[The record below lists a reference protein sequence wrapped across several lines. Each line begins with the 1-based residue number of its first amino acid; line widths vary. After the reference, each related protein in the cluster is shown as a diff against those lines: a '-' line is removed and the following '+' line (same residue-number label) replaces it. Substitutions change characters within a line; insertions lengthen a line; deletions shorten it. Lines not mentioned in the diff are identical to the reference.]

1 MTMRSACVKAIIAVA
16 AILFG
21 LPPYALSQPAEQIRS
36 AAPDSTLTVSLL
48 TAAPGNDIYELEGH
62 AALRLKSATYDMTV
76 NWGLF
81 DFDSPNFV
89 YRFVK
94 GETDYMAG
102 AIPTAYF
109 IEQYRRE
116 GRRLKEQTLNLTP
129 EEADRLR
136 ELVEI
141 NLLPEN
147 RTYRY
152 NYVKDNCSTRC
163 IDIVERAIGDSLH
176 LGTLTGDLAGEVS
189 FRDMMAYHH
198 RNYPWYQFGIDLAL
212 GKGIDYPLTNRQK
225 AFAPTILERQA
236 EQALR
241 PDGTPLTLGTNILVA
256 GEEHG
261 TALGPTPWWLT
272 PLAVC
277 WAVFAIVLSVTVAD
291 IARGSTSRW
300 LDTILFGIMALTG
313 CIIAFLVFISVHE
326 ATSPNWLILWLN
338 PLCFIPAIFEWS
350 RRCRTFLIC
359 YHFLNFAAILTMVI
373 LMVAGEQNCNSAF
386 IPLIACSAL
395 RSISYIYISL
405 CGKRK
410 ELTYSIKYSVRY
422 S

>member
-1 MTMRSACVKAIIAVA
+1 MRSACVKAIIAVA

-21 LPPYALSQPAEQIRS
+21 LPPYALSQPAEQIHT

-261 TALGPTPWWLT
+261 TALDPTPWWLT

-300 LDTILFGIMALTG
+300 LDTMLFGIMALTG

-338 PLCFIPAIFEWS
+338 PLCFIPAIFEWL

>member
-1 MTMRSACVKAIIAVA
+1 MRSACVKAIIAVA

-36 AAPDSTLTVSLL
+36 AAPDSTLTVSML

-300 LDTILFGIMALTG
+300 LDSMLFGIMALTG

-350 RRCRTFLIC
+350 RRYRTFLIC

-373 LMVAGEQNCNSAF
+373 FMVAGEQNCNSAF

>member
-36 AAPDSTLTVSLL
+36 AAPDSTRTVRLL

-62 AALRLKSATYDMTV
+62 AALRLKSTTYDMTV

-141 NLLPEN
+141 NLLPET
-147 RTYRY
+147 RTYSY

-212 GKGIDYPLTNRQK
+212 GKGIDYPITNRQK

-272 PLAVC
+272 PLAGGG
-277 WAVFAIVLSVTVAD
+277 AVFAIVLSVTVAD

-300 LDTILFGIMALTG
+300 LDSMLFGIMALTG

-373 LMVAGEQNCNSAF
+373 FMVAGEQNCNSAF

-410 ELTYSIKYSVRY
+410 ELTYSIKYS
-422 S
+422 

>member
-1 MTMRSACVKAIIAVA
+1 MRSACVKAIIAVA

-21 LPPYALSQPAEQIRS
+21 LPPYALSQPAEQIRP

-116 GRRLKEQTLNLTP
+116 GRRLKEQTLNLAP

-136 ELVEI
+136 DLVEI

-277 WAVFAIVLSVTVAD
+277 WAVFAIVLSVTVAN

-300 LDTILFGIMALTG
+300 LDSMLFGIMALTG

>member
-1 MTMRSACVKAIIAVA
+1 MRSACVKAIIAVA

-212 GKGIDYPLTNRQK
+212 GKGIDYPITNRQK

-261 TALGPTPWWLT
+261 TALGPTPWWMT

-300 LDTILFGIMALTG
+300 LDSMLFGIMALTG

-350 RRCRTFLIC
+350 RRCRTFLI
-359 YHFLNFAAILTMVI
+359 
-373 LMVAGEQNCNSAF
+373 
-386 IPLIACSAL
+386 
-395 RSISYIYISL
+395 
-405 CGKRK
+405 
-410 ELTYSIKYSVRY
+410 
-422 S
+422 

>member
-1 MTMRSACVKAIIAVA
+1 MRSACVKEIIAVA

-21 LPPYALSQPAEQIRS
+21 LPPYALSQPTGTKNPAE
-36 AAPDSTLTVSLL
+36 PDSTLTVSLL
-48 TAAPGNDIYELEGH
+48 TAAPGDDIYELEGH
-62 AALRLKSATYDMTV
+62 AALRLKRSTYDMTV

-116 GRRLKEQTLNLTP
+116 GRRLKEQTFNLTP
-129 EEADRLR
+129 EEAGRLR

-141 NLLPEN
+141 NLMPEN

-152 NYVKDNCSTRC
+152 NYIRDNCSTRC
-163 IDIVERAIGDSLH
+163 IDIVERAIGDSVY
-176 LGTLTGDLAGEVS
+176 LGAPAGELAGNVS

-212 GKGIDYPLTNRQK
+212 GNGIDHTLTNRQK
-225 AFAPTILERQA
+225 AFAPTVLECQA

-241 PDGTPLTLGTNILVA
+241 PDGTPLTLGTEILVA
-256 GEEHG
+256 GDEHG
-261 TALGPTPWWLT
+261 TALAPTPWWIT

-277 WAVFAIVLSVTVAD
+277 WAIFAVVISLTVAD
-291 IARGSTSRW
+291 INRGSVSRW
-300 LDTILFGIMALTG
+300 LDSLLFGAMGLTG
-313 CIIAFLVFISVHE
+313 CVIAFLIFISVHE

-338 PLCFIPAIFEWS
+338 PLCFIPAILEWS
-350 RRCRTFLIC
+350 RRCRAFLIC
-359 YHFLNFAAILTMVI
+359 YHFVNFAAILTMTI
-373 LMVAGEQNCNSAF
+373 LMTVGEQNCNSAF

-395 RSISYIYISL
+395 RSTSYIYISL